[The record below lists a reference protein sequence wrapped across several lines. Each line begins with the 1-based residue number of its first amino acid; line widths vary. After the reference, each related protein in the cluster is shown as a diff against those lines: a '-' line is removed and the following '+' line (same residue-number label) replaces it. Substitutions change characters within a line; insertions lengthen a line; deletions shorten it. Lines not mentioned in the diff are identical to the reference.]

1 MSLFK
6 NIIRN
11 FYIRINHRRI
21 PKLSINHTNTISIKS
36 HFSGYNKLGNNTAFH
51 GFIGK
56 YSYIGSHAKISAK
69 IGNFW
74 SIADDVE
81 TIQATHPIE
90 VFVSTHPVFYSELQ
104 QCGTTFVLSQAFDE
118 FRYKFPEEK
127 IAIEIGND
135 VWIGKGAKL
144 IGGIKIGTGAVI
156 LPYSV
161 VTKDVSPYAIVG
173 GIPAKFLRYRFS
185 ELEIK
190 ELFNSNWWNW
200 SEDIIKDKLESFHD
214 ISLFITNHRNKA
226 TDEG

>member
-1 MSLFK
+1 M
-6 NIIRN
+6 
-11 FYIRINHRRI
+11 
-21 PKLSINHTNTISIKS
+21 
-36 HFSGYNKLGNNTAFH
+36 GNNTAFH

-69 IGNFW
+69 IGNFC

-127 IAIEIGND
+127 IAVEIGND

-144 IGGIKIGTGAVI
+144 IGGVRIGDGAII

-161 VTKDVSPYAIVG
+161 VTKDVLAYEIVG
-173 GIPAKFLRYRFS
+173 GVPAKNVKYRFA
-185 ELEIK
+185 EIERNALHK
-190 ELFNSNWWNW
+190 SNWWNW
-200 SEDIIKDKLESFHD
+200 PENKIKENLESFQNVD
-214 ISLFITNHRNKA
+214 TFIKYLQNQ
-226 TDEG
+226 